1 MSVILASIS
10 VSGILASI
18 SLSTDS
24 MSALVLLSLLSVVE
38 SDVVLA
44 GSIGLESDAAVVV
57 VVVVEVVVSVV
68 VESVESVELQLVS
81 GDSCSVEEEEEEQEE
96 EEEVHEEAVSL
107 DIVAS
112 ESDGSL

>member
-44 GSIGLESDAAVVV
+44 GSIGLESDAAVV

>member
-57 VVVVEVVVSVV
+57 VVVEVVVSVV

-96 EEEVHEEAVSL
+96 EEEVHEEVVSL

>member
-44 GSIGLESDAAVVV
+44 GSIGLESDTAVVV
-57 VVVVEVVVSVV
+57 VVVEIVVSVV

-96 EEEVHEEAVSL
+96 EEEVHEEVVSL